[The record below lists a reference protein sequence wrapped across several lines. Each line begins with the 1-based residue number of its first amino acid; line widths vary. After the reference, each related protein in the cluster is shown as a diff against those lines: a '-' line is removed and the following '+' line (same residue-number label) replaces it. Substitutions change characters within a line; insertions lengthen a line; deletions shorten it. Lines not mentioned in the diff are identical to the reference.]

1 MNGAPFIAFSS
12 ASAVSALG
20 MTGFLPS
27 TFQSSALNGGG
38 CCLQGIALEQPYSSG
53 HESLP
58 FLFTLDDEAKGH
70 GLDASGG
77 DAAFDVFPEERG
89 DLVSHEAVEHAAGL
103 LGVEQVDVEV
113 ARVIQRLMYGT
124 GGDFVEL
131 DTLDVRILVLQ
142 EFGDVPRDGFPFAV
156 GVGGEEDGVHL
167 EAASRR
173 DCTTFSL
180 PWMISYSGAKSLA
193 SSTPMLLLGRSRIWP
208 TLACTR

>member
-1 MNGAPFIAFSS
+1 MNSQYLRARKP
-12 ASAVSALG
+12 
-20 MTGFLPS
+20 
-27 TFQSSALNGGG
+27 
-38 CCLQGIALEQPYSSG
+38 
-53 HESLP
+53 P

-142 EFGDVPRDGFPFAV
+142 ELGDVPRDGFPFAV

-167 EAASRR
+167 
-173 DCTTFSL
+173 
-180 PWMISYSGAKSLA
+180 G
-193 SSTPMLLLGRSRIWP
+193 SRIAQGLHDLF
-208 TLACTR
+208 LALDEFRVPGRNRCLLHADVALGDPGMAHAMLAPSSRGPEIF